1 MHKCTIPL
9 QHPFMMTVCGPTQ
22 CGKTRFIMDLIKQND
37 KLIVPPVDKLLYLY
51 SIEQTGYDDIKKNIR
66 DNADTSTL
74 KTYEFLDCS
83 NGIPSIN
90 DLRGKLSKATLL
102 VLDDLMVLAAS
113 NKNNLENLDNIASRD
128 SHHTNTSVIF
138 VCQNLNYGN
147 GRLRNCRM
155 NSQYH
160 TMFKSL
166 TDSRDMDMIATNKK
180 IPLACM
186 RKIVADV
193 GKKQYGYVLFD
204 GSPRSYD
211 NTRVRTGVFEQD
223 ETVIYCVDRE

>member
-1 MHKCTIPL
+1 
-9 QHPFMMTVCGPTQ
+9 MMTVCGPTQ
-22 CGKTRFIMDLIKQND
+22 CGKTRYIADLIKQND

-51 SIEQTGYDDIKKNIR
+51 STEQTGYDDIKKNIR
-66 DNADTSTL
+66 DNAATSTL

-113 NKNNLENLDNIASRD
+113 NKINLENLDNIASRD

-147 GRLRNCRM
+147 GRLRNCRT

-160 TMFKSL
+160 TIFKSL
-166 TDSRDMDMIATNKK
+166 TDTRDMYMIAANKK

-211 NTRVRTGVFEQD
+211 NTRVRTGIFEQD
-223 ETVIYCVDRE
+223 ETVIYCLDKE

>member
-1 MHKCTIPL
+1 
-9 QHPFMMTVCGPTQ
+9 MMTVCGPTQ
-22 CGKTRFIMDLIKQND
+22 CGKTRFIMDIIKHND
-37 KLIVPPVDKLLYLY
+37 QLLAPPADKLLYLY
-51 SIEQTGYDDIKKNIR
+51 SIEQTGYDDIKKHIR
-66 DNADTSTL
+66 DNANTATL
-74 KTYEFLDCS
+74 KTYEFLDCA

-102 VLDDLMVLAAS
+102 VLDDLMVLAGK

-147 GRLRNCRM
+147 GRLRNCRT

-160 TMFKSL
+160 AMFKSL
-166 TDSRDMDMIATNKK
+166 TDSRDMDMIANNKK
-180 IPLACM
+180 IPLSCM

-193 GKKQYGYVLFD
+193 GQKQYGYVLFD

-211 NTRVRTGVFEQD
+211 NTRIRTGIFPQD
-223 ETVIYCVDRE
+223 ETIIYCIDREK

>member
-1 MHKCTIPL
+1 
-9 QHPFMMTVCGPTQ
+9 MMTVCGPTQ
-22 CGKTRFIMDLIKQND
+22 CGKTRFIMDIIKHND
-37 KLIVPPVDKLLYLY
+37 QLLAPPADKLLYLY
-51 SIEQTGYDDIKKNIR
+51 SIEQTGYDDIKKHIR
-66 DNADTSTL
+66 DNANTATL
-74 KTYEFLDCS
+74 KTYEFLDCA

-102 VLDDLMVLAAS
+102 VLDDLMVLAGK

-147 GRLRNCRM
+147 GRLRNCRT

-160 TMFKSL
+160 AMFKSL
-166 TDSRDMDMIATNKK
+166 TDSRDMDMIANNKK
-180 IPLACM
+180 IPLSCM
-186 RKIVADV
+186 RKIVADI
-193 GKKQYGYVLFD
+193 GQKQYGYVLFD

-211 NTRVRTGVFEQD
+211 NTRIRTGIFPQD
-223 ETVIYCVDRE
+223 ETIIYCIDREK

>member
-22 CGKTRFIMDLIKQND
+22 CGKTRYIADLIKQND

-51 SIEQTGYDDIKKNIR
+51 STEQTGYDDIKKNIR
-66 DNADTSTL
+66 DNAATSTL

-113 NKNNLENLDNIASRD
+113 NKINLENLDNIASRD

-147 GRLRNCRM
+147 GRLRNCRT

-160 TMFKSL
+160 TIFKSL
-166 TDSRDMDMIATNKK
+166 TDTRDMYMIAANKK

-211 NTRVRTGVFEQD
+211 NTRVRTGIFEQD
-223 ETVIYCVDRE
+223 ETVIYCLDKE

>member
-1 MHKCTIPL
+1 
-9 QHPFMMTVCGPTQ
+9 
-22 CGKTRFIMDLIKQND
+22 MDLIKQND

-51 SIEQTGYDDIKKNIR
+51 SIEQTGYDDIKKYIC

-113 NKNNLENLDNIASRD
+113 NKINLENLDNIASRD

-138 VCQNLNYGN
+138 VCQNLNYGS
-147 GRLRNCRM
+147 GRLRNCRT

-160 TMFKSL
+160 AMFKSL

-193 GKKQYGYVLFD
+193 GNKQYGYVLFD